1 MFNQKF
7 IPKPAPGLLL
17 LFLFVIPLSSCK
29 VYSLNGASIDY
40 SQIKNISIANFYN
53 EAAGGPVN
61 MSQTLTEKL
70 KEYYQQNSA
79 LKIAS
84 ASVEGDLQLQ
94 GSIVGYQLSP
104 IAVTA
109 TQPGQT
115 DQAALNRLTI
125 RVKAK
130 FVNNKND
137 EQNFDQEFAF
147 YRDFPENQSLSD
159 VEGQLVPIIL
169 DQIVLDIF
177 NRSVANW

>member
-1 MFNQKF
+1 M
-7 IPKPAPGLLL
+7 
-17 LFLFVIPLSSCK
+17 VPLPSCG
-29 VYSLNGASIDY
+29 VYSFNGASISPD
-40 SQIKNISIANFYN
+40 IKNIVVANFYN

-70 KEYYQQNSA
+70 KEYYQQNST
-79 LKIAS
+79 LKIANGVD
-84 ASVEGDLQLQ
+84 ADLRLQ

-109 TQPGQT
+109 QQPDQP

-125 RVKAK
+125 RVKAR
-130 FVNNKND
+130 FVNSKD
-137 EQNFDQEFAF
+137 EEQNFDQEFAF
-147 YRDFPENQSLSD
+147 YRDFPQSQTLSD
-159 VEGQLVPIIL
+159 VEGQLVPVIL